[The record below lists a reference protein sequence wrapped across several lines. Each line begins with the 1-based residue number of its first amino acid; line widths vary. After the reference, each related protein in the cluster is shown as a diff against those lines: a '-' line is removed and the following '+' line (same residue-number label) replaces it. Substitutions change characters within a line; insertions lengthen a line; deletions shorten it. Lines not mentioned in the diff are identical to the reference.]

1 METTDLIYVYVN
13 TFLCCALAICHKH
26 LQRIMHDEFTT
37 DMHNCPARS
46 HTARIPSYVLKSIA
60 FGVSEFSFGV
70 GVLGLHTSW
79 CVNRARFEGSTVP
92 YLVQSDI
99 TIFLWG
105 ELRWS
110 RGHVCIWVNPKLL
123 YTLDMARVRVR
134 VRVGWNMHVKHN
146 YQYAY

>member
-70 GVLGLHTSW
+70 GVLGLHTS
-79 CVNRARFEGSTVP
+79 
-92 YLVQSDI
+92 
-99 TIFLWG
+99 
-105 ELRWS
+105 
-110 RGHVCIWVNPKLL
+110 
-123 YTLDMARVRVR
+123 
-134 VRVGWNMHVKHN
+134 
-146 YQYAY
+146 